1 MVRYAL
7 IVLGLVLGLSVFF
20 ATRPVPKPPVPPQG
34 VRLENVSLV
43 LYPEQDPEAKWRFR
57 AKEVVQDPGS
67 RESKVKGLE
76 EGARYVGDKLD
87 LRLHAPE
94 VTIDRNDNLR
104 APYATAEIL
113 KGCLSVDLGAPGG
126 PPVSIDQRSGFAA
139 PTVRISSPTY
149 NASGVNFTSDFAIE
163 HIRWGNPTWKFYDY
177 PEGQTPPCTIKGGD

>member
-20 ATRPVPKPPVPPQG
+20 ATRPVPQPPVPPKG
-34 VRLENVSLV
+34 VSLENVSLV
-43 LYPEQDPEAKWRFR
+43 LYPEQDPQAKWRFQ
-57 AKEVVQDPGS
+57 AKEVMQDPGN
-67 RESKVKGLE
+67 RESKVTGLE

-87 LRLHAPE
+87 LRLSAPE

-113 KGCLSVDLGAPGG
+113 KGCLKVELGKPGN
-126 PPVSIDQRSGFAA
+126 PPVSIDQRAGFAA

-149 NASGVNFTSDFAIE
+149 SATGVNFTSDFAIE
-163 HIRWGNPTWKFYDY
+163 KIRWGDPAWKFYDY
-177 PEGQTPPCTIKGGD
+177 PEGQTPPCPIQGGE